1 MTSVTVWL
9 LIAISNASYNRGT
22 ANTLATFATAQSC
35 EQTRARIPPEST
47 ILVCVQAT
55 IAR

>member
-35 EQTRARIPPEST
+35 EQTRARIPSEST
-47 ILVCVQAT
+47 IVVCVQST
-55 IAR
+55 VAR